1 MTLDQEF
8 QKLKKSFKD
17 LKREI
22 GTTSKK
28 DFQSRL
34 ENLINEIGKIYN
46 VAKAKYKNDQS
57 LTSLVSQ
64 ARLLPEESRGRAA
77 DKIFLGEFTT
87 TELEALKNLINNKIA
102 PLGKEIQ
109 EMSDSF

>member
-1 MTLDQEF
+1 MTLNEEF
-8 QKLKKSFKD
+8 QKLKKSFND

-22 GTTSKK
+22 RTTSKK
-28 DFQSRL
+28 DLQSRL
-34 ENLINEIGKIYN
+34 ENLKNEIGKIYN
-46 VAKAKYKNDQS
+46 VAMVKYKNDQS

-77 DKIFLGEFTT
+77 DKIVFGEFKPKK
-87 TELEALKNLINNKIA
+87 LEALKKFINNEIA